1 MDMSIEKMLSHVY
14 EIEGLMLVTRRLGE
28 ENTPDVITNKIQR
41 KVRELAEM
49 CGVTIVPAG
58 PVPEPTVGPA
68 MPPEGTLD
76 PSTAE
81 NPISI
86 DSIPEP
92 TVGPAMPPEGTLEP
106 TSAEN
111 PISIDSVPEPTVGPA
126 MPPEGALEPTTA
138 EESVSMEHVLD
149 PVVGPVMPPEG
160 TMVPRATEAPVP
172 AEHLPE
178 EDYDADE
185 TWQHDN
191 GEEFKEV
198 FALNYEEP
206 SHDVED
212 PAKVPVE
219 DREPDD
225 DITVE
230 FIEAEDEPAVE
241 PKPVDEPAEPVTQPR
256 TATPVPP
263 IFRNPEESD
272 EPVPDPDPAVVPEA
286 LDEPDIMVEF
296 IEADDD
302 VVPEP
307 EDEMPMPPLPTEFPE
322 VEDEPIAP
330 IRVDEKLQRSLSKD
344 IRKAFSLN
352 DRFRFQREL
361 FAGSAN
367 AMDTAIEH
375 IEMMSS
381 YGNAELYF
389 FSQLHWDRDNEVV
402 QDFMNIV
409 RNHFQK

>member
-49 CGVTIVPAG
+49 CGVDLTPQAPAAE
-58 PVPEPTVGPA
+58 PVAPVKAPVAAPA
-68 MPPEGTLD
+68 
-76 PSTAE
+76 
-81 NPISI
+81 
-86 DSIPEP
+86 
-92 TVGPAMPPEGTLEP
+92 
-106 TSAEN
+106 
-111 PISIDSVPEPTVGPA
+111 
-126 MPPEGALEPTTA
+126 
-138 EESVSMEHVLD
+138 
-149 PVVGPVMPPEG
+149 
-160 TMVPRATEAPVP
+160 EAPSEAP
-172 AEHLPE
+172 ETPEEPAAEHLPD

-198 FALNYEEP
+198 FSLDYKEP
-206 SHDVED
+206 VHELVD
-212 PAKVPVE
+212 PLEVPVE

-230 FIEAEDEPAVE
+230 FIEAPEDMPEMAPAAVADEETRILEPVAEADEETRILEPAA
-241 PKPVDEPAEPVTQPR
+241 PS
-256 TATPVPP
+256 TPVPP
-263 IFRNPEESD
+263 VFRMPDEND
-272 EPVPDPDPAVVPEA
+272 EPVPEPDPAVLPEA
-286 LDEPDIMVEF
+286 AEGPDIEVEF
-296 IEADDD
+296 IEGEDFT
-302 VVPEP
+302 VPEP
-307 EDEMPMPPLPTEFPE
+307 EDEMPVPPVPTEFPE
-322 VEDEPIAP
+322 PEEAP
-330 IRVDEKLQRSLSKD
+330 SAPLRVDEKLQRTMSKE

-361 FAGSAN
+361 FAGSADALN
-367 AMDTAIEH
+367 TALEH
-375 IEMMSS
+375 IEAMRT

-389 FSQLHWDRDNEVV
+389 FSQLHWDRENEVV

>member
-14 EIEGLMLVTRRLGE
+14 EIEGLMLVTRRLGD
-28 ENTPDVITNKIQR
+28 ENTPDVITNKIRR

-49 CGVTIVPAG
+49 CGVELPQPAPE
-58 PVPEPTVGPA
+58 PVPEPV
-68 MPPEGTLD
+68 E
-76 PSTAE
+76 
-81 NPISI
+81 
-86 DSIPEP
+86 EP
-92 TVGPAMPPEGTLEP
+92 QP
-106 TSAEN
+106 
-111 PISIDSVPEPTVGPA
+111 
-126 MPPEGALEPTTA
+126 
-138 EESVSMEHVLD
+138 
-149 PVVGPVMPPEG
+149 
-160 TMVPRATEAPVP
+160 APVDDTP
-172 AEHLPE
+172 SLPS

-206 SHDVED
+206 SRDIDD
-212 PAKVPVE
+212 PAVVPVE

-230 FIEAEDEPAVE
+230 FIEAEDEHDVE
-241 PKPVDEPAEPVTQPR
+241 QEPAEQVTQPR
-256 TATPVPP
+256 PATPVPP
-263 IFRNPEESD
+263 VFRNPEESD
-272 EPVPDPDPAVVPEA
+272 EPVPEPDPAVVPEA
-286 LDEPDIMVEF
+286 EDEPDITVEF
-296 IEADDD
+296 IEADDET
-302 VVPEP
+302 VPEP

-322 VEDEPIAP
+322 VEDEPVAP